1 MKKIFLIIVFLLI
14 INLKLVNAKELTL
27 NDIKDKINEVSL
39 NMNAYTSDNE
49 LIVNNHNTM
58 LTFKLE
64 NNILS
69 RTGIYEKNTLNSVDD
84 LYLYLNLTKIIAFLK
99 GYQVKEIEYFLTD
112 LDNATMIKDGYEVTK
127 RKINGNIELTYQID
141 LNNFKINFN
150 YINASKPEISIYSI
164 EDNIVTLLINST
176 DKEIDLYRSTDNKN
190 YEYLTTLEMID
201 GKSIYTNKLDVNNTY
216 YYKAVVKMANNYSEV
231 VEVNFPKEKI
241 DTNYLDEK
249 VENPLTGYE
258 EFASVSMLIIIAI
271 IGIIGNIN
279 LKRKVY
285 R

>member
-1 MKKIFLIIVFLLI
+1 MKKIFLIIGFLLI
-14 INLKLVNAKELTL
+14 INLKLVNAKEITL

-39 NMNAYTSDNE
+39 NMNASISDNE
-49 LIVNNHNTM
+49 LIVNKHNKI

-69 RTGIYEKNTLNSVDD
+69 RTSVYEKNTFDSVDD

-99 GYQVKEIEYFLTD
+99 GYQVKEIEYFLTN
-112 LDNATMIKDGYEVTK
+112 LDDATMTKDGYEVLK
-127 RKINGNIELTYQID
+127 RKTNSNIELTYQID

-150 YINASKPEISIYSI
+150 YIDASKPEISIESVD
-164 EDNIVTLLINST
+164 DNIVTLLINSS
-176 DKEIDLYRSTDNKN
+176 DNEVDLYRSTDNKN

-201 GKSIYTNKLDVNNTY
+201 GKSTYINELDVNNTY

-231 VEVNFPKEKI
+231 VEVNFPKEKM

-249 VENPLTGYE
+249 VENPLTGYK
-258 EFASVSMLIIIAI
+258 EFISVSILIIIAI

>member
-49 LIVNNHNTM
+49 LIVNNHNTI

-112 LDNATMIKDGYEVTK
+112 LDNATMVKDGYEVTK
-127 RKINGNIELTYQID
+127 RKINGNQ
-141 LNNFKINFN
+141 N
-150 YINASKPEISIYSI
+150 
-164 EDNIVTLLINST
+164 
-176 DKEIDLYRSTDNKN
+176 
-190 YEYLTTLEMID
+190 
-201 GKSIYTNKLDVNNTY
+201 
-216 YYKAVVKMANNYSEV
+216 
-231 VEVNFPKEKI
+231 
-241 DTNYLDEK
+241 
-249 VENPLTGYE
+249 
-258 EFASVSMLIIIAI
+258 
-271 IGIIGNIN
+271 
-279 LKRKVY
+279 
-285 R
+285 